1 MSRSQLWLTLSLG
14 GREQPG
20 AGRATACGSWWR
32 APVLRRM
39 VRDALERACVM
50 AAGQEQENILPIRE
64 DGQGRRRGWPGG
76 VGR

>member
-1 MSRSQLWLTLSLG
+1 MAPG
-14 GREQPG
+14 GG
-20 AGRATACGSWWR
+20 

-39 VRDALERACVM
+39 VRDVLERASVM

-64 DGQGRRRGWPGG
+64 DGQGRRRVWPGG